1 MATPFIQCTDIT
13 HGYARGGEVVPV
25 LNKLNFTVALGE
37 FTALMGPSGSGK
49 STLLN
54 LIAGL
59 EAPQQGRVT
68 VDGVRISDIPERTL
82 ASWRAATVGFVFQFY
97 NLMPVLSALDNVAL
111 PLLLTNLARA
121 DREARATAALEV
133 VGLTDRQGHKPSELS
148 GGQQQR
154 VALARALVTDPKL
167 LVCDE
172 PTGDLD
178 RASAQEV
185 LELLT
190 ILNQNYSKTIV
201 MVTHDPSAAR
211 YASTIREMDKGTL
224 HSPSSGVLA

>member
-13 HGYARGGEVVPV
+13 HGYARGGDVVPV
-25 LNKLNFTVALGE
+25 LNKLNFTVAPGE

-59 EAPQQGRVT
+59 EAPQQGCIT
-68 VDGVRISDIPERTL
+68 VDDVRISDIPERTL

-97 NLMPVLSALDNVAL
+97 HLMPVLSALDNVAL

-121 DREARATAALEV
+121 DREARAIAALEV
-133 VGLTDRQGHKPSELS
+133 VGLTDRRGHKPSELS

-190 ILNQNYSKTIV
+190 ILNDNHNKTVV

-224 HSPSSGVLA
+224 HAPASGVLA